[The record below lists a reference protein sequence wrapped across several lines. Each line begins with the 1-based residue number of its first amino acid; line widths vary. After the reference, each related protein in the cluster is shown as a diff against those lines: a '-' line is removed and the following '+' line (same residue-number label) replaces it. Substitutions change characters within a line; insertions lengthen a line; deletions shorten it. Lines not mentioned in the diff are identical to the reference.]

1 MNRNSIIWIVAIGGI
16 GFGAYYYMTSTKQA
30 YAKFIVKEKKHA
42 TLADVLTFDK
52 SYLKSWTK
60 AIKAKQDSFK
70 HNGDS
75 YNTQGGMII
84 K

>member
-52 SYLKSWTK
+52 SYLKSY
-60 AIKAKQDSFK
+60 
-70 HNGDS
+70 S
-75 YNTQGGMII
+75 YNKNEM
-84 K
+84 